1 LEEPPKKSEEIK
13 KSDIFSE
20 FPEITKIAENIK
32 SKFPKDFDLN
42 TFKEITDQILSNL
55 KKDYSLDYISTFIK
69 EKFENIFVNILNEDI
84 EFFNQKT
91 IRRFQSDIDDF
102 IITEEKRKAEEEK
115 RKAEEEK
122 RKAEE
127 EKRKAEEEKRKAEEE
142 NITKVT
148 TKKNTENKVVDTEN
162 KVVDS
167 KVLNKKELNN
177 ITILRN

>member
-127 EKRKAEEEKRKAEEE
+127 EKRKAEEE